1 MPGSWVVVDKE
12 GRAVLT
18 PVNTPQVG
26 GALCSAV
33 LCAFC
38 LFTTKL
44 YKIYRVGTPC
54 CLAG

>member
-26 GALCSAV
+26 GALFIMLSQHS
-33 LCAFC
+33 
-38 LFTTKL
+38 TTKTL
-44 YKIYRVGTPC
+44 RVGTPC